1 MYSYKDLSELAGY
14 TARVSMLLDTMED
27 IKRGQYEKALV
38 SSASSDEHAKS
49 QFTRFLIYS
58 AYWKLSVLEG
68 RGKIIESEDIEF
80 QNVPI
85 VTPNGDILVRSLSF
99 HVKPGVSSF
108 PYAYTNGWIVLKQ
121 HLLIVGPNGESQL
134 SFTSY
139 LWSMSPRLREIVTL
153 PYTGWSMASVWRSRT
168 QTSCF
173 LVHPHSTATLSPIRN
188 IKRSGYIPSFK
199 RGYDTA

>member
-49 QFTRFLIYS
+49 QFTRFLISS
-58 AYWKLSVLEG
+58 AFWKSSVLEG

-108 PYAYTNGWIVLKQ
+108 SIRLYKWVNCREATSAYCRTKWWV
-121 HLLIVGPNGESQL
+121 
-134 SFTSY
+134 
-139 LWSMSPRLREIVTL
+139 L
-153 PYTGWSMASVWRSRT
+153 PYIHKLFVINVAQDAGNRHSSVYWVVYGQCMEESYVNLLLPRS
-168 QTSCF
+168 SSF
-173 LVHPHSTATLSPIRN
+173 HSDLIFRWEH
-188 IKRSGYIPSFK
+188 
-199 RGYDTA
+199 